1 MSISNE
7 LLFDTMMILLFA
19 TAFLG
24 VATWVLIFTLSFYF
38 NKFDK
43 TLLKAPY
50 FNEAEQDNYKE
61 FPLNQFKT
69 LIYISLFSF
78 RKLTGKRF
86 KGATIP
92 KPDMSVTLLS
102 YTASIM
108 AFITMI
114 FGTLM
119 FTIMFMI

>member
-1 MSISNE
+1 MDNKQLFDLMMA
-7 LLFDTMMILLFA
+7 LLFV

-24 VATWVLIFTLSFYF
+24 VATGVLIFTLSFYF

-86 KGATIP
+86 KGAAIP
-92 KPDMSVTLLS
+92 KSEMSVTLLS